1 MNFEMDKTTFLFLN
15 FSDPTKIYNSKEFIV
30 SINIWTIW
38 TLHYILSILFSL
50 ANATA
55 CYDVLAAWSFSQ
67 IWQKTTYLCDLIV
80 ILAQAIAGGVAGFW
94 GGVLG
99 LGSLY
104 ILMVILRRCLSSAL
118 AQDTEDNCGG
128 GQQWAGRS
136 KQISFAFLNKLSW
149 YGYPSSY

>member
-15 FSDPTKIYNSKEFIV
+15 FSDPTKIYNSKEFI
-30 SINIWTIW
+30 
-38 TLHYILSILFSL
+38 
-50 ANATA
+50 
-55 CYDVLAAWSFSQ
+55 
-67 IWQKTTYLCDLIV
+67 
-80 ILAQAIAGGVAGFW
+80 AIAGGVAGFW

-128 GQQWAGRS
+128 GQQ
-136 KQISFAFLNKLSW
+136 
-149 YGYPSSY
+149 